1 MVEIRRILVPV
12 DFSEVAP
19 ILAKWAKGFAKQLNA
34 KIILTYVLE
43 DLSPY
48 DGIFVDLKTFTE
60 LENTLYEGAKKKTL
74 TELENTLYEGA
85 KKSME
90 DFLKEHFSD
99 FPDVEPVLE
108 KGDVVETILR
118 VAQEKGA
125 DLIVIGT
132 HGRKGLDRILFG
144 SVAEGVVKNSP
155 IPVVTLNPYRAGYLK
170 VEEEEVMPT

>member
-1 MVEIRRILVPV
+1 MVEIKTILVPV

-19 ILAKWAKGFAKQLNA
+19 VLAKWAKGFAKQLNA

-43 DLSPY
+43 DLSTY
-48 DGIFVDLKTFTE
+48 EGIFVDL
-60 LENTLYEGAKKKTL
+60 KTL

-125 DLIVIGT
+125 DMIVIGT

-170 VEEEEVMPT
+170 VEEEELIPA

>member
-1 MVEIRRILVPV
+1 MVEIKRILVPV

-34 KIILTYVLE
+34 KIILTYILE
-43 DLSPY
+43 DLSTY
-48 DGIFVDLKTFTE
+48 EGIFVDL
-60 LENTLYEGAKKKTL
+60 KTL

-99 FPDVEPVLE
+99 FTDVEPVLE

-155 IPVVTLNPYRAGYLK
+155 IPVVTINPYRAGYLK
-170 VEEEEVMPT
+170 VEEEVMPA

>member
-1 MVEIRRILVPV
+1 MVEIRTILVPV

-19 ILAKWAKGFAKQLNA
+19 VLAKWAKGFAKQLNA

-43 DLSPY
+43 DLSTY
-48 DGIFVDLKTFTE
+48 EGIFVDL
-60 LENTLYEGAKKKTL
+60 KTL

-155 IPVVTLNPYRAGYLK
+155 IPVVTINPYRAGYLK
-170 VEEEEVMPT
+170 VEEEEVMPA

>member
-34 KIILTYVLE
+34 KIILTYILE
-43 DLSPY
+43 DLSTY
-48 DGIFVDLKTFTE
+48 EGIFVDL
-60 LENTLYEGAKKKTL
+60 KTL

-155 IPVVTLNPYRAGYLK
+155 IPVVTINPYRAGYLK
-170 VEEEEVMPT
+170 VEEEGVMPA

>member
-43 DLSPY
+43 DLSTY
-48 DGIFVDLKTFTE
+48 EGIFVDLKT
-60 LENTLYEGAKKKTL
+60 L
-74 TELENTLYEGA
+74 TELENPLYEGA

-170 VEEEEVMPT
+170 VEEEEVMSG

>member
-48 DGIFVDLKTFTE
+48 ERILVE
-60 LENTLYEGAKKKTL
+60 VKTL

-108 KGDVVETILR
+108 KGDVVETILW

-155 IPVVTLNPYRAGYLK
+155 IPVVTINPYRAGYLK
-170 VEEEEVMPT
+170 VEEEEVMPA

>member
-1 MVEIRRILVPV
+1 MVEIKTILVPV

-19 ILAKWAKGFAKQLNA
+19 VLAKWAKGFAKQLNA
-34 KIILTYVLE
+34 KVILTYVLE
-43 DLSPY
+43 DLSTY
-48 DGIFVDLKTFTE
+48 EGIFVDL
-60 LENTLYEGAKKKTL
+60 KTL

-99 FPDVEPVLE
+99 FPNVESVLE

-125 DLIVIGT
+125 DMIVIGT

-170 VEEEEVMPT
+170 IEEEESIPA

>member
-1 MVEIRRILVPV
+1 MVEIKTILVPV

-19 ILAKWAKGFAKQLNA
+19 VLAKWAKAFAKQLNA

-43 DLSPY
+43 DLSTY
-48 DGIFVDLKTFTE
+48 EGIFVDL
-60 LENTLYEGAKKKTL
+60 KTL

-125 DLIVIGT
+125 DMIVIGT

-170 VEEEEVMPT
+170 VEEEELIPA

>member
-1 MVEIRRILVPV
+1 MVEIRRLLVPV

-48 DGIFVDLKTFTE
+48 ERILVE
-60 LENTLYEGAKKKTL
+60 VKTL

-170 VEEEEVMPT
+170 VEEEEIMPV

>member
-1 MVEIRRILVPV
+1 MVEIRKILVPV

-34 KIILTYVLE
+34 KIILTYILE
-43 DLSPY
+43 DLSTY
-48 DGIFVDLKTFTE
+48 EGIFVDL
-60 LENTLYEGAKKKTL
+60 KTL

-155 IPVVTLNPYRAGYLK
+155 IPVVTLNPYRAGFLK
-170 VEEEEVMPT
+170 VEEEEVMPA

>member
-1 MVEIRRILVPV
+1 MVEIRTILVPV

-43 DLSPY
+43 DLSTY
-48 DGIFVDLKTFTE
+48 EGIFVDLKT
-60 LENTLYEGAKKKTL
+60 LA
-74 TELENTLYEGA
+74 ELENTLYEGA

-155 IPVVTLNPYRAGYLK
+155 IPVVTINPYRAGYLK
-170 VEEEEVMPT
+170 VEEEEVMPA

>member
-12 DFSEVAP
+12 DFSGVAP

-34 KIILTYVLE
+34 KIILTYILE
-43 DLSPY
+43 DLSTY
-48 DGIFVDLKTFTE
+48 EGIFVDL
-60 LENTLYEGAKKKTL
+60 KTL

-85 KKSME
+85 KKAME

-118 VAQEKGA
+118 VVQEKGA

-170 VEEEEVMPT
+170 VEEEEVEVTVI

>member
-34 KIILTYVLE
+34 KIILTYILE
-43 DLSPY
+43 DLSTY
-48 DGIFVDLKTFTE
+48 EGIFVDL
-60 LENTLYEGAKKKTL
+60 KTL

-155 IPVVTLNPYRAGYLK
+155 IPVVTINPYRAGYLK
-170 VEEEEVMPT
+170 VEEEEVMPA